1 MLFTEFLLATAI
13 ATALALGALLARGR
27 PDPEPLRV
35 PIGPLAVFAAAAA
48 LTAVGF
54 ALL

>member
-1 MLFTEFLLATAI
+1 MLFTTFLLATAV
-13 ATALALGALLARGR
+13 ATALVLGTLWARGR
-27 PDPEPLRV
+27 PDPEPVRV
-35 PIGPLAVFAAAAA
+35 PAGAAVLAVAAA